1 MERFVLSEDFF
12 TFFFSKKKNS
22 PGYLNS
28 DNGVPDLQRQSF
40 QTNKKCQLHM
50 VIQIHAHT
58 HTHTEREIEREGD
71 VVGAWTHLDYV

>member
-1 MERFVLSEDFF
+1 MERFVLSEVK
-12 TFFFSKKKNS
+12 TFFLSFLFQKKKKNS

-58 HTHTEREIEREGD
+58 HTHREREGD